1 MTLRTCRLCGSE
13 LTHTFVDLGM
23 SPPCESYLA
32 ADQIDAGEMFYP
44 LNVRAARQRRVLAIP
59 YDGFWQPMDTLKER
73 AHLEQLYLSGLS
85 PWAVW
90 RQPGEP
96 ETSNAMPL
104 VVS

>member
-1 MTLRTCRLCGSE
+1 MTLRTCQPCGSV

-44 LNVRAARQRRVLAIP
+44 LNVGTARQRPVLASP
-59 YDGFWQPMDTLKER
+59 YGGLWQPMDTLKER
-73 AHLEQLYLSGLS
+73 AHLEQLYINRVS
-85 PWAVW
+85 PWALW

-96 ETSNAMPL
+96 QTSDAMPL